1 MPVTIKDNTAYVILE
16 TRKEVEQFI
25 RRKALEIVNEAKRSM
40 VGGGKP
46 HVPSAPGEPPHVDT
60 GRLRSSI
67 TFEFESSRSQF
78 EARVGTNVIYGKFLE
93 LGTVHIRPRPW
104 LRPAFFKVI
113 GGGV

>member
-1 MPVTIKDNTAYVILE
+1 MPVTIKDNTAFVILE

-67 TFEFESSRSQF
+67 SFEFESSTSQF
-78 EARVGTNVIYGKFLE
+78 EARVGTNVTYGRDLE
-93 LGTVHIRPRPW
+93 LGTERIKPRPW
-104 LRPAFFKVI
+104 LRPAFFKVL
-113 GGGV
+113 GGA